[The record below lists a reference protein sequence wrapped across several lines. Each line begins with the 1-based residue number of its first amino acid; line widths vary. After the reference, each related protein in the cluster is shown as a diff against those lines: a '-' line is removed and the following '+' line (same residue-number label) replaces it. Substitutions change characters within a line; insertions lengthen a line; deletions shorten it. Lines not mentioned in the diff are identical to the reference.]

1 MVLKPFIILLIFL
14 SSVAFSAI
22 LFLGIYVL
30 RTNPRASVNRLY
42 FIFTILILSWCLGEI
57 FIYSASDKESA
68 YFWFRVSSFGW
79 GFVDLILLHIIMLL
93 TGINIFRKRWWLQIP
108 YYLTGSFAFYGS
120 VIVPETITD
129 FKLTSYGWSYLSNPP
144 VWWVIANDGKM
155 MVIIS
160 LIIILLAIWYHKS
173 SHPLRRIQAKI
184 ILGTI
189 LLSLIFYIAVL
200 YILPSF
206 KAFQLPNIQ
215 HLVLAFWSAGM
226 GYAIIKYKLMILT
239 PESIAP
245 QVLKTMADSLI
256 VVDTSSRITLVN
268 DSAVILLESSK
279 NYLIGLKITEVFPE
293 EQFFQGDLLNKIRL
307 RGAVEN
313 VEVLYRKKSGSV
325 IPLLLSASV
334 VYDRFKTP
342 AGVVLVLR
350 DISER
355 KKAEVNLRFMATH
368 DLLTGLPNRTVLNDR
383 LRQAIARA
391 KRYKHFV
398 GVMVID
404 LDKFKEVNDTLGH
417 SAGDALLKSVSLR
430 LKTSIRES
438 DTVVRLGGDEFV
450 IVLTD
455 LSGVDSLKTVADRIM
470 DSFNKPFIIY
480 GRKLFI
486 TPSIGISIYPNDG
499 DNIDELLR
507 KADMSLYKV
516 KESGR
521 NNYQFYSSET
531 ESEKQKILQLEKDLQ
546 TAFEKNEI
554 EISYLPIFELE
565 GSKVFAVEAIFT
577 WNHSERGKITPETF
591 ISIAE
596 RSELINKLSEWM
608 IRAVCNDLKRWK
620 NLGHTV
626 PVVMNI
632 SLKYLTKNE
641 SVEMI
646 ENILRENGLSPSFL
660 KLEIK
665 DDSLTAGIDKY
676 FENINLL
683 HNIGVSFILNQS
695 GSVFPSQLWLKIV
708 PAQAIKISSSL
719 IRNVNSD
726 PYDEAL
732 VRSIVLIANSFNIK
746 VIIEGVE
753 KKEQLDFIKALAT
766 EKPLYAKCNA
776 VQGSLFCE
784 PMDAESLSQFISRT
798 LI

>member
-1 MVLKPFIILLIFL
+1 MIAKPIIILIIFL
-14 SSVAFSAI
+14 SSIAFSAI
-22 LFLGIYVL
+22 LFIGIYVY
-30 RTNPRASVNRLY
+30 RTNPKASINRLY
-42 FIFTILILSWCLGEI
+42 FLFTLLVLSWCIGEI
-57 FIYSASDKESA
+57 FIYSAPDKKGV

-108 YYLTGSFAFYGS
+108 YYLTGFFSFYGS
-120 VIVPETITD
+120 VIIPEKITD
-129 FKLTSYGWSYLSNPP
+129 FKLTSYGWSHLSNPP
-144 VWWVIANDGKM
+144 VWWVVANDGKM

-160 LIIILLAIWYHKS
+160 LIIILLAIWSHKS
-173 SHPLRRIQAKI
+173 SHPLHRIQAKI
-184 ILGTI
+184 ILRTI
-189 LLSLIFYIAVL
+189 ILSLIFYIAVL
-200 YILPSF
+200 YILPAF
-206 KAFQLPNIQ
+206 KTFQLPKIQ

-239 PESIAP
+239 PESIVP

-268 DSAVILLESSK
+268 DSAVILLESPK
-279 NYLIGLKITEVFPE
+279 NYLIGLKITELFPE

-313 VEVLYRKKSGSV
+313 VDVLYRKKNGSV

-334 VYDRFKTP
+334 VYDRFKLP

-404 LDKFKEVNDTLGH
+404 LDKFKEVNDTFGH
-417 SAGDALLKSVSLR
+417 SGGDALLKSVSLR
-430 LKTSIRES
+430 LKTSVRES

-450 IVLTD
+450 VVLTD
-455 LSGVDSLKTVADRIM
+455 LPGVDSLKIVADRIM
-470 DSFNKPFIIY
+470 DSFNKPFIIQ
-480 GRKLFI
+480 GRELFI
-486 TPSIGISIYPNDG
+486 TPSIGISMYPKDG

-521 NNYQFYSSET
+521 NNYQLYSSET
-531 ESEKQKILQLEKDLQ
+531 ESEKQRILQLEKDLQ
-546 TAFEKNEI
+546 TTFERNEI
-554 EISYLPIFELE
+554 EISYQPIFELE

-577 WNHSERGKITPETF
+577 WNHSERGKITSETF
-591 ISIAE
+591 IPIAE

-608 IRAVCNDLKRWK
+608 IRAVCNDIKRWK

-626 PVVMNI
+626 PVVMSI
-632 SLKYLTKNE
+632 SLKYLIKNE

-646 ENILRENGLSPSFL
+646 ENILRENGLAPSLL

-676 FENINLL
+676 VENINLL
-683 HNIGVSFILNQS
+683 HNIGV
-695 GSVFPSQLWLKIV
+695 K
-708 PAQAIKISSSL
+708 
-719 IRNVNSD
+719 
-726 PYDEAL
+726 
-732 VRSIVLIANSFNIK
+732 
-746 VIIEGVE
+746 
-753 KKEQLDFIKALAT
+753 
-766 EKPLYAKCNA
+766 LY
-776 VQGSLFCE
+776 S
-784 PMDAESLSQFISRT
+784 
-798 LI
+798 